1 MISLNDIQGHSVL
14 SLLESYV
21 GINPFL
27 MKLRNEFLKNKKITL
42 TANQTKYI
50 VDNHN
55 REPQFINR
63 VVGITK
69 YLGEELQKNESL
81 TFIPERIL
89 IEFILAETEK
99 TYHVYGKLK
108 QNQKESKMYW
118 LPKTQVIGDI
128 FFEPINIEVD
138 FTKYNT
144 ILAKSNKKLYKHQ
157 EEGVKFLLS
166 RNRAILGDQ
175 MGVAKTMQS
184 VVAAIES
191 GAERILIVCPASLKL
206 NWKREIKIF
215 SKSIF
220 VVDGNKWDTAKFTII
235 NYDILKNF
243 HSIINPK
250 TKHDENEIINRELV
264 NGNFDLIILDEAHY
278 IKSVD
283 TIRSKILNDLCLNF
297 KPDVKLWLL
306 TGTPIANKVMDFF
319 NLLKIIKSPVTNDW
333 VFYARRYCEGKRFF
347 KTLKNGQRRQIW
359 ITNGASNLEEL
370 SNKTK
375 NVILRRLKSEVLDLP
390 DKTVTPIYQELSK
403 NSREKYTELWD
414 NYLIKR
420 KEDGKSTNVD
430 RNLTELILL
439 RKFIAMEAIPYTI
452 ELVENALQEGEKVI
466 IFTCFTEELLELQRY
481 FGKKCV
487 VHHGSMNNTN
497 KQYSVDEFQNNNKIK
512 VIIGNINSM
521 GVGLTLTSGSVTVF
535 NSFQWSPSENEQ
547 AEDRNHRLGTK
558 NNVTIYYQL
567 FEDTISIR
575 IWENIRNKKL
585 SISTILNEIDL

>member
-1 MISLNDIQGHSVL
+1 
-14 SLLESYV
+14 
-21 GINPFL
+21 
-27 MKLRNEFLKNKKITL
+27 
-42 TANQTKYI
+42 
-50 VDNHN
+50 
-55 REPQFINR
+55 
-63 VVGITK
+63 
-69 YLGEELQKNESL
+69 
-81 TFIPERIL
+81 
-89 IEFILAETEK
+89 
-99 TYHVYGKLK
+99 
-108 QNQKESKMYW
+108 
-118 LPKTQVIGDI
+118 
-128 FFEPINIEVD
+128 
-138 FTKYNT
+138 
-144 ILAKSNKKLYKHQ
+144 
-157 EEGVKFLLS
+157 
-166 RNRAILGDQ
+166 
-175 MGVAKTMQS
+175 
-184 VVAAIES
+184 
-191 GAERILIVCPASLKL
+191 
-206 NWKREIKIF
+206 
-215 SKSIF
+215 
-220 VVDGNKWDTAKFTII
+220 
-235 NYDILKNF
+235 
-243 HSIINPK
+243 
-250 TKHDENEIINRELV
+250 
-264 NGNFDLIILDEAHY
+264 
-278 IKSVD
+278 
-283 TIRSKILNDLCLNF
+283 
-297 KPDVKLWLL
+297 
-306 TGTPIANKVMDFF
+306 
-319 NLLKIIKSPVTNDW
+319 